1 MLDVLYS
8 QKGLMNVDGKTS
20 SAPRAVT
27 AALNDVESVP
37 ADVAQIPD
45 RAAERGGYG
54 VVDEPI
60 HIWLYTDPASSPTA
74 PRSAAYPFDLVQ
86 QRWEGVRVAS

>member
-20 SAPRAVT
+20 SAPPAVT
-27 AALNDVESVP
+27 AALNKVEAVP
-37 ADVAQIPD
+37 VTSPDYPSALQGAVAT
-45 RAAERGGYG
+45 A

-60 HIWLYTDPASSPTA
+60 HIWLYYVPRIFAVSPKVTGI
-74 PRSAAYPFDLVQ
+74 PFDLVQ